1 MKIPA
6 KFWRPVKWSVEV
18 YDGTRCDP
26 NLVAVREIERTVRD
40 ETMVS
45 GEEEEEWKEVLV
57 GDGSG
62 LTRL

>member
-1 MKIPA
+1 MKIPD
-6 KFWRPVKWSVEV
+6 KIWRPVKWSAEV
-18 YDGTRCDP
+18 YDGTRHDP
-26 NLVAVREIERTVRD
+26 NLVAVRETERMVRD